1 MTGPNARRFRVSFRG
16 RPEVLSM
23 KIDSDADTRTGLYT
37 ERGCGPRGWG
47 CCIFSVSHPPYPGG
61 PRPPPCIAL
70 VQESTFPPVFLKRK
84 TGRPSGVLRGI
95 PPCNPRYFD
104 FQGHCGTPQWRVTIN
119 PYPQYTGNGGGG
131 LIKIAEIRPDAIE
144 RPLTRWCGTPP
155 LSPHLLRVRPAGPPA
170 GRRGRSA
177 LSSP

>member
-1 MTGPNARRFRVSFRG
+1 MRGQTTMLVLFRFGLRAHLLSSHEESRQRRAKGSSLGAPDGFDFKGHCGTPQWRVTGPNARRFRVSFRG

-70 VQESTFPPVFLKRK
+70 VQESTFPPVFF
-84 TGRPSGVLRGI
+84 SG
-95 PPCNPRYFD
+95 
-104 FQGHCGTPQWRVTIN
+104 
-119 PYPQYTGNGGGG
+119 
-131 LIKIAEIRPDAIE
+131 K
-144 RPLTRWCGTPP
+144 
-155 LSPHLLRVRPAGPPA
+155 PA
-170 GRRGRSA
+170 GRPTPEPAFIQKEAAAPEDGA
-177 LSSP
+177 GHKPIP

>member
-70 VQESTFPPVFLKRK
+70 VQESTSPPVFLKRK
-84 TGRPSGVLRGI
+84 PADHPGCLW
-95 PPCNPRYFD
+95 
-104 FQGHCGTPQWRVTIN
+104 GH
-119 PYPQYTGNGGGG
+119 
-131 LIKIAEIRPDAIE
+131 
-144 RPLTRWCGTPP
+144 P
-155 LSPHLLRVRPAGPPA
+155 LSVSLLRSERLVPNVFSTRRKDVAAHSISFSAGCRMVCADKPKSRFIQVWPAGHLLSSHEERRQRRVKG
-170 GRRGRSA
+170 
-177 LSSP
+177 